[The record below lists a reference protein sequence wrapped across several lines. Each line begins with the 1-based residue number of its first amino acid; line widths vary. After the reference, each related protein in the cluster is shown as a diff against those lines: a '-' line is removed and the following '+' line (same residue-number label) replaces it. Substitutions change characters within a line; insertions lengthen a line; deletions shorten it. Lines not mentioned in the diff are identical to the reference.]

1 MQTLKVKLNVYVQ
14 QTNLKVSEIER
25 QLGKTKKEFDNA
37 AEAHEKAFNNCVQG
51 SRFTSVRRRQNTL
64 QEKEV
69 LLKLWEAKLEE
80 AVCIS
85 ESHDPKVTMRF
96 ILRLKNI
103 TKIWLSSIQRS
114 YHKL

>member
-1 MQTLKVKLNVYVQ
+1 MKLNVYVQ

-85 ESHDPKVTMRF
+85 EIM
-96 ILRLKNI
+96 I
-103 TKIWLSSIQRS
+103 TKLLVYTFDQTFRIQR
-114 YHKL
+114 LL

>member
-1 MQTLKVKLNVYVQ
+1 MKLNVYVQ

-85 ESHDPKVTMRF
+85 EIMIAKLLVYTFDRTFR
-96 ILRLKNI
+96 
-103 TKIWLSSIQRS
+103 IQRLHS
-114 YHKL
+114 GLY

>member
-1 MQTLKVKLNVYVQ
+1 MKLNVYVQ

-25 QLGKTKKEFDNA
+25 QLGKTKKELDNA
-37 AEAHEKAFNNCVQG
+37 AQVHEKAFNNCVQG

-80 AVCIS
+80 AVCKWFIS
-85 ESHDPKVTMRF
+85 EIRIGRLLSPNP
-96 ILRLKNI
+96 ILMYNGGG
-103 TKIWLSSIQRS
+103 
-114 YHKL
+114 